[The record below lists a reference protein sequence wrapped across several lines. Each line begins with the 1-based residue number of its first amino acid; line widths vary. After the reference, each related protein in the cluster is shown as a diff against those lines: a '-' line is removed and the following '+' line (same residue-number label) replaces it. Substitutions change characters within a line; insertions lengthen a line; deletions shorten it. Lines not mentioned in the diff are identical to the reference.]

1 MFCIPLL
8 EITELDANEKQKLD
22 DYLKEVLP
30 NGYLSVSQV
39 FYRADLEEE
48 RQKMMLNSY
57 NL

>member
-30 NGYLSVSQV
+30 NGYLSVSQAV
-39 FYRADLEEE
+39 
-48 RQKMMLNSY
+48 QKQE
-57 NL
+57 